1 MATTF
6 SRSKF
11 GPDEPRR
18 TPTNSDELRS
28 RVISEIW
35 FPFFSWLVLTYHKE
49 KHSAWMP
56 KFLPSCYQ
64 QGRGQGHTLCS
75 RNPLFPTNHVAREKS
90 QLNPIIIPLQSHYNP
105 IKSQQIPL
113 TTHDSWYE
121 IPMNCQGCPPSD
133 QDYKRVIYYM
143 CFGLPY
149 GNIWAQYLEFY
160 SRLGVAFFFFMF
172 PSPGNWMS
180 SLIL

>member
-11 GPDEPRR
+11 GLDEPRR
-18 TPTNSDELRS
+18 TPTNSGELRS

-35 FPFFSWLVLTYHKE
+35 FLFFSWLVLTYHKE

-90 QLNPIIIPLQSHYNP
+90 HLVSYWIYMNSAWIDIIYIYLPWRTTLLSGWSLRDPHSPPASDAAHRWALLASGSGAGLSPRGQGPSAAERVVSYWRMAISCS
-105 IKSQQIPL
+105 IK
-113 TTHDSWYE
+113 
-121 IPMNCQGCPPSD
+121 
-133 QDYKRVIYYM
+133 
-143 CFGLPY
+143 
-149 GNIWAQYLEFY
+149 
-160 SRLGVAFFFFMF
+160 
-172 PSPGNWMS
+172 
-180 SLIL
+180 